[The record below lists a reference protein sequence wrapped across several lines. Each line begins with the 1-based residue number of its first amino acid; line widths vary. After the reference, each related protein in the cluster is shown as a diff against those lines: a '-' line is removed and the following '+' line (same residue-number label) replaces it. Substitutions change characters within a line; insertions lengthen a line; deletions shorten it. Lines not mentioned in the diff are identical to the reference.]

1 MSGKIIIT
9 NYDKYRVALKH
20 DGKNVTE
27 LDVSRAD
34 EQSELGNIYIGRVTD
49 VVKNL
54 NAAFIEYSKGK
65 KGYFS
70 LDDNKDMIFLNN
82 KNTDK
87 VCQGD
92 TLLVRVTKE
101 ALKTKAPVLSSK
113 LELAGE
119 YIVLTSG
126 DTRISFS
133 SKLKDDSKKKEIE
146 ESLRNEY
153 NGKVGFII
161 RTKAGGCSLD
171 MIISEAAKLY
181 DSYTEII
188 EKAKYLTPYT
198 RLYNTSKSH
207 EVFARDLF
215 KDDVEEILT
224 DDVEVY
230 NELKQSMGNAV
241 RLYNDPMLAL
251 DKLYNVESFLEKCRM
266 ERVWLDSGAYLI
278 IEHTEALW
286 VIDVNTGKC
295 VKGKNNDKVFYKV
308 NKEAAYET
316 ARQIRLR
323 NMSGMI
329 IIDFINMKDKSLN
342 DSLIEDVKQAI
353 MCDRIKTTF
362 VDVTKLGLVELTRKK
377 ERPPLHEIL
386 K

>member
-1 MSGKIIIT
+1 MSGRIIIT
-9 NYDKYRVALKH
+9 NYKEYHVAVKH
-20 DGKNVTE
+20 DGKRITE

-34 EQSELGNIYIGRVTD
+34 EKSELGNIYIGRVTD

-70 LDDNKDMIFLNN
+70 LDDNKEAIFLNH

-92 TLLVRVTKE
+92 TLLVRVSK
-101 ALKTKAPVLSSK
+101 AAVKTKDPVLSSK

-119 YIVLTSG
+119 YVVLTSG

-133 SKLKDDSKKKEIE
+133 SKIKDDSIKKEIE
-146 ESLRNEY
+146 ECLRNGY
-153 NGKVGFII
+153 NGKVGFIV
-161 RTKAGGCSLD
+161 RTKACLCSTDIL
-171 MIISEAAKLY
+171 MAEAEKLFSRY
-181 DSYTEII
+181 SEII

-198 RLYNTSKSH
+198 KMYETPKSYQI
-207 EVFARDLF
+207 FARDLF
-215 KDDVEEILT
+215 KDDVEEIVT
-224 DDVEVY
+224 DDEEIFE
-230 NELKQSMGNAV
+230 ELKQVIGKNI
-241 RLYNDPMLAL
+241 RLYDDRMITLT
-251 DKLYNVESFLEKCRM
+251 KLYGIESFLDKCLTQ
-266 ERVWLDSGAYLI
+266 RVWLDSGAYLV

-308 NKEAAYET
+308 NKEAAYEA

-329 IIDFINMKDKSLN
+329 IIDFINMKDKELT
-342 DSLIEDVKQAI
+342 DLLLEDVKQAV
-353 MCDRIKTTF
+353 MNDPVKTTF
-362 VDVTKLGLVELTRKK
+362 VDITKLGLVELTRKK